1 MDFIAQMIIHN
12 LAGPQTPK
20 DTQRL
25 VDYARYVLLQ
35 GNFTINRAK
44 RWHDSLFRSRCSDR
58 AYYTTCSRTLTLLKR
73 IRTREMCRHVFSL
86 ESTVPLTPEYLMGI
100 QSIVSRLADAGLWMV
115 WTHKKMEVTTDSSV
129 VFKGGQIEVILEG
142 RPFEQE
148 YVTDLSAFQAWLDK
162 RLPPLPLCK

>member
-44 RWHDSLFRSRCSDR
+44 RWHDNIFRPR
-58 AYYTTCSRTLTLLKR
+58 YYTTCSRTLTLLKR

-100 QSIVSRLADAGLWMV
+100 QSIVRRLADAGLWMV
-115 WTHKKMEVTTDSSV
+115 WTHKKMEVTTDPAV